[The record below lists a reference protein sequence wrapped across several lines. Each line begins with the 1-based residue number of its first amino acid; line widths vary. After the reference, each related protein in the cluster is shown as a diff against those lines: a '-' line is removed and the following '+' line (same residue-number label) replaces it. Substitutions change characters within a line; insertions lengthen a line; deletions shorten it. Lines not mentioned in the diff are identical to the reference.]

1 MRDLHVKQVFL
12 SYARADGKKAKRLHD
27 ELCRSASVRIWFDRI
42 DLLPGVKW
50 EPAIRKAIRESD
62 CFLALFSNQSVTT
75 RGVRHSE
82 LREALASRP
91 AVLSK
96 I

>member
-1 MRDLHVKQVFL
+1 VKQVFL
-12 SYARADGKKAKRLHD
+12 SYARADGKKAKRLYD

-42 DLLPGVKW
+42 DLRPGVKW

-62 CFLALFSNQSVTT
+62 CFLALLSNQSVTT

-82 LREALASRP
+82 LREALAWRP